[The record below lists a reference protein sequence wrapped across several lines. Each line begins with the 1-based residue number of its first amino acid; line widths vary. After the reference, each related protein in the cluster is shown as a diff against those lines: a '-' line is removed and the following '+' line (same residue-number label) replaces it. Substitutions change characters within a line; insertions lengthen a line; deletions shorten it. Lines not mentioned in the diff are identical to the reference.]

1 MKMVTVDE
9 AISKGHRMVN
19 YPVSIPSIMIFVIT
33 YYFYIEYQIPIWG
46 ILVCFAAAAISA
58 LLLRSYVIVKWQIW
72 AFDNVRNVHELK
84 KRAIQ
89 ERLIRSNKSIFEKNS
104 IFLSTSDKEKL
115 SSLKIKFDQD
125 DFFQDDLNVSDETI
139 IYYSRSKNYTQ
150 MAIMIGCL
158 VFGIYFLLMSNSY
171 IVGTILTII
180 GAYFGNKEYKEA
192 KNKEPQIIIN
202 EKGIKTISTDFY
214 SWNEIKN
221 ENVIFEGSGKHPS
234 FYLIYDYPFG
244 SEKLKIND
252 YDTDL
257 SSLNKLLIVY
267 RGRSKMK
274 TKNL

>member
-1 MKMVTVDE
+1 M
-9 AISKGHRMVN
+9 
-19 YPVSIPSIMIFVIT
+19 
-33 YYFYIEYQIPIWG
+33 YIQYQIPIWG
-46 ILVCFAAAAISA
+46 ILVCFAATALSA

-89 ERLIRSNKSIFEKNS
+89 EKLIRSNKSIFEKNS
-104 IFLSTSDKEKL
+104 IFLSASDREKL

-125 DFFQDDLNVSDETI
+125 DFFQDDLNVANETV
-139 IYYSRSKNYTQ
+139 IYYSRNKNYTQ
-150 MAIMIGCL
+150 LAIMIGCL

-171 IVGTILTII
+171 IIGTILTIM

-192 KNKEPQIIIN
+192 TNKDPQIIIN

-221 ENVIFEGSGKHPS
+221 ENVISEGSGKHPT
-234 FYLIYDYPFG
+234 FYLTYDYPIG

>member
-1 MKMVTVDE
+1 MVTVDE

-158 VFGIYFLLMSNSY
+158 VLGIYFLLMSNSY

-180 GAYFGNKEYKEA
+180 GVYFGNKEYKEA
-192 KNKEPQIIIN
+192 TNKEPQIIIN